1 MKLTT
6 MAAGTAFLK
15 AVEHFTEPEKRLFED
30 PYSYHFLPPTFQSMV
45 YLMRTKWFY
54 T

>member
-1 MKLTT
+1 

-30 PYSYHFLPPTFQSMV
+30 PYSYHFLPPGQKPVQQKATAIQQW
-45 YLMRTKWFY
+45 LQQ
-54 T
+54 